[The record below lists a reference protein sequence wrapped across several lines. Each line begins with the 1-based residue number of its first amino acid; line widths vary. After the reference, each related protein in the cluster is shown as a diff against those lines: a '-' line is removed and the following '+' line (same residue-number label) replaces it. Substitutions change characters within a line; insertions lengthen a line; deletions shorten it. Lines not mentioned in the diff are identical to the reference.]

1 MLMIRTILCLTLL
14 GIGAI
19 AFSDTVPAT
28 QPSLYTQ
35 AHLVSSTL
43 WTENLERFQKHLT
56 TNPDA
61 ARTELENAAEN
72 LFGGHLLAEEWV
84 PLYFRISRDGT
95 EYPSD
100 VKRVSELEIRMLT
113 AMNAKKYAEQI
124 RQHQDALKH
133 YKQEV
138 NGTAAKT
145 EQMDPQ
151 KLRALKKLRA
161 EKIDKHI
168 AAYEKLLPIDP
179 DAAHAELVKYA
190 QVTFAE
196 HTLRKEWIE
205 LYFRLSSEQET
216 TFPEFTQL
224 LTLTK
229 QMLEDNF
236 PDIAAEA
243 ITKLD
248 MGLKVMSLQQG
259 FSQEKFPLR
268 FDLSALK

>member
-1 MLMIRTILCLTLL
+1 MLMIKTILYLTLL
-14 GIGAI
+14 GIGVI
-19 AFSDTVPAT
+19 AFGDTVPT
-28 QPSLYTQ
+28 TKPSLYTQ
-35 AHLVSSTL
+35 VHLVSSTL
-43 WTENLERFQKHLT
+43 WTEKLKRFQKHLP

-95 EYPSD
+95 EYLSD

-113 AMNAKKYAEQI
+113 VINAKKHAEQI
-124 RQHQDALKH
+124 RQHRAVLKH

-138 NGTAAKT
+138 NDAAVKE
-145 EQMDPQ
+145 EQVDSQ
-151 KLRALKKLRA
+151 KMQAVKKLRA
-161 EKIDKHI
+161 ETIDKHI
-168 AAYEKLLPIDP
+168 AAYEKLLPTDP
-179 DAAHAELVKYA
+179 DAAHAALVKYA
-190 QVTFAE
+190 QVTFGE

-205 LYFRLSSEQET
+205 LYFRLSSEQKS
-216 TFPEFTQL
+216 TFPEFIQL
-224 LTLTK
+224 LNSTK

-243 ITKLD
+243 IAKLD
-248 MGLKVMSLQQG
+248 AGLKVMSLQQG